1 MHRACDRGA
10 GAEAMG
16 SEPTEVR
23 LARIAGPARRTLF
36 LETPEAA
43 PRSKKHRSETNMK
56 NPNAIP
62 QMHTK
67 TVGYLIFYGG
77 FLILMGLA
85 GYLSNPEHAK
95 TALISG
101 SASGALAI
109 LWAILGAR
117 GLNWSLHAALTTTVL
132 LAGVFAW
139 RAGVGWLAVFDGH
152 GAKWFGASL
161 VTLMLGASIAM
172 LVRLIQALKA
182 SRAETAARV

>member
-1 MHRACDRGA
+1 
-10 GAEAMG
+10 
-16 SEPTEVR
+16 
-23 LARIAGPARRTLF
+23 
-36 LETPEAA
+36 
-43 PRSKKHRSETNMK
+43 MK

-95 TALISG
+95 TALMSG
-101 SASGALAI
+101 GASGVLSILWGMLGVRGVRWSLPAALASTG
-109 LWAILGAR
+109 LFGA
-117 GLNWSLHAALTTTVL
+117 
-132 LAGVFAW
+132 VFAW